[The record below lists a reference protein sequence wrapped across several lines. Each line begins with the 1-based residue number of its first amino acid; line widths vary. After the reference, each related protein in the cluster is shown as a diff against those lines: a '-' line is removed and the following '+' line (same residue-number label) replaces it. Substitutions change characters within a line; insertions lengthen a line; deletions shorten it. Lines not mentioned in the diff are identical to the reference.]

1 MPELSRFMGVVIRMF
16 YADHPPPHFHAYYG
30 EDVALIDIRTLGTFA
45 GRLPPRV
52 LGYVVEWASLHREE
66 LADNW
71 RLAEND
77 EPLYRIEP
85 L

>member
-16 YADHPPPHFHAYYG
+16 YADHPPPHFHVYYG
-30 EDVALIDIRTLGTFA
+30 DDVALIDIRTRGTFA

-52 LGYVVEWASLHREE
+52 LGYVVEWASLHQEE
-66 LADNW
+66 LLDNW
-71 RLAEND
+71 RHAENG
-77 EPLYRIEP
+77 EPLHRIEP